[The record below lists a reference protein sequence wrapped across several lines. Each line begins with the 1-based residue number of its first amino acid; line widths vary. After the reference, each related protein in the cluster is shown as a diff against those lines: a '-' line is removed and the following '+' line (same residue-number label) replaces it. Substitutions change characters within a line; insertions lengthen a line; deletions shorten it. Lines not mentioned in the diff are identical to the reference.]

1 MSLKLFL
8 CVARNLNCRQSQKHE
23 EVSLVPWVLP
33 SGAWAIPSRLMES
46 VQILHCVCVC
56 VCVCVFRGEAGP
68 CPSRVWRS
76 LFRGPWLVGTKMRN
90 EDLQRL
96 CKGCSRPGV
105 SKACVKIQNARE
117 FQSSIVH
124 PSIHSFITYRTR
136 IFLVCGGVA
145 ITHQTHGAL
154 LPRSSQI

>member
-1 MSLKLFL
+1 MKLFL

-76 LFRGPWLVGTKMRN
+76 LLRGPWLVGTKMRN